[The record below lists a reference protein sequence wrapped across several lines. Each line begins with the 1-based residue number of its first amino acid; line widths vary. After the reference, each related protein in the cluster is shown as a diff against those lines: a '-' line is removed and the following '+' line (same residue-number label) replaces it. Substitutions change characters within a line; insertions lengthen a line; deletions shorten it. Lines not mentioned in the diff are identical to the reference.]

1 MKKLLSTSLLILFF
15 AALAYG
21 IDINE
26 VRGLYKKAA
35 IDEKA
40 NETMLSILSSVDEKS
55 PLLLGYKA
63 SGTMMMANY
72 VINPLSKLSYF
83 NRGKRM
89 LESAI
94 AADTKSLELRFLR
107 FMVQVNSPSF
117 LGYVNNIES
126 DKRYILD
133 NMVNMTDMKSKEFVS
148 AILKDSKHLNPAEK
162 TRLF

>member
-26 VRGLYKKAA
+26 VRGLYKKAV

-117 LGYVNNIES
+117 LGYINNVES

>member
-26 VRGLYKKAA
+26 VRGLYKKAV

>member
-26 VRGLYKKAA
+26 VRGLYKKAV

-117 LGYVNNIES
+117 LGYVNSIES